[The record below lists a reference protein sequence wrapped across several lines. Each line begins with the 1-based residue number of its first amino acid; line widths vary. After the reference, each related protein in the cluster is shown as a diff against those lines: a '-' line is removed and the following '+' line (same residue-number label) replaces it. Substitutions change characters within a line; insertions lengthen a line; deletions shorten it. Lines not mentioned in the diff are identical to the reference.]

1 MTLHQQT
8 QLQARLIKLSKEEE
22 RAQKRIRDAEKR
34 SDFLSEMHHVKAQKM
49 HTKMQY
55 YKEMKDK
62 EDNNRMR
69 INHHRMAIKSNINSN
84 KESIVSSNNQ

>member
-34 SDFLSEMHHVKAQKM
+34 AEFLAEMHNVK
-49 HTKMQY
+49 H
-55 YKEMKDK
+55 
-62 EDNNRMR
+62 
-69 INHHRMAIKSNINSN
+69 
-84 KESIVSSNNQ
+84 